1 MQAIEQGT
9 IPIEIQPV
17 TDAVGIKTM
26 VLTEEQDFDRLQV
39 EWDQLLDESKDGG
52 YFLRYTWNH
61 LWWRTYS
68 PPNSHLLLIACRDEY
83 GQLIGLAP
91 FYWRQSSL
99 GLREIYFLGTGIEI
113 KTSEY
118 LNLLAKQGYEQVVA
132 QAIVRT
138 LQRRNDWDRL
148 FLWGVPETQVFQ
160 HFQAALGK
168 KAIVEIC
175 DRTHHVATD
184 VDWETFRQSLGSATR
199 KKVDYHYRRLFK
211 AHNCEFRRIETL
223 EELQPA
229 IDALIRLH
237 QLRWES
243 KGEPGSFRL
252 PRFESFLREI
262 AKKNL
267 AEGRL
272 RLWTLTIDG
281 QIATAQIAF
290 FDRGIAHVF
299 QGGFDPAYADYRIGN
314 VIFWLCIKDCIE
326 SDDVQE
332 FDFMGGG
339 AAYKKLWTKEGRELV
354 ELEFFNSPL
363 RSVIYEK
370 GIKAILNFRL
380 AARKIVPKLIIKFV
394 RQRLNRRAHRKA
406 GPVHGESGSLLK

>member
-17 TDAVGIKTM
+17 TDALGIKTI

-52 YFLRYTWNH
+52 YFLRYAWNH

-118 LNLLAKQGYEQVVA
+118 LNLLVKQGYEQVVA
-132 QAIVRT
+132 HAIACT

-148 FLWGVPETQVFQ
+148 FLWGVPETEAFQ

-211 AHNCEFRRIETL
+211 AHHCEFRRIETL

-262 AKKNL
+262 AEKNL

-370 GIKAILNFRL
+370 GIKAVLNFRL

-394 RQRLNRRAHRKA
+394 RQRL
-406 GPVHGESGSLLK
+406 

>member
-1 MQAIEQGT
+1 M
-9 IPIEIQPV
+9 
-17 TDAVGIKTM
+17 
-26 VLTEEQDFDRLQV
+26 
-39 EWDQLLDESKDGG
+39 
-52 YFLRYTWNH
+52 
-61 LWWRTYS
+61 
-68 PPNSHLLLIACRDEY
+68 
-83 GQLIGLAP
+83 
-91 FYWRQSSL
+91 
-99 GLREIYFLGTGIEI
+99 
-113 KTSEY
+113 
-118 LNLLAKQGYEQVVA
+118 
-132 QAIVRT
+132 RT